1 MVRITGRC
9 PRATI
14 AIGTVHEMDL
24 EERFEYARGQYA
36 PGRKLSEAEVAA
48 LFKQLRAQDPTRMRV
63 IEAVLAEAA
72 AHDVITR
79 RRKIKLEQDEEGL
92 IDAVLTIVI
101 GVNDKGK
108 IKVAMA
114 SRRVVDATMHTGS
127 LKMYMGSPM
136 RPELKERLYV
146 DTKDMYVIDA
156 AVMLNV
162 DIARPEADSIDQLK
176 DGVGAARG
184 LGTVIVPQARETGKL
199 NRLEAGKTVAGASLT
214 VPRGKRQ
221 RGRELRIHIN
231 ECEGKTEEA
240 KEREAAS
247 RFGSGQET
255 AAQQYAMNNPT
266 EKSKA
271 QRFGGDGVS
280 DSKLLSSESTPR
292 GHEATNL
299 LRSHLDQG
307 GSPTFVLDGYK
318 MKIREEAFRIV
329 EHAPLNENGEY
340 VFRQGQCKGDFKL
353 HVDEVDSDGEPLDEP
368 HDVDDSDYDSDDD
381 ESVWLCFDV
390 AVELKLLKPHF
401 EVQREIADM
410 TRPALKRELK
420 KCKLRV
426 TGAGPELKKRLYLH
440 RTGQRRTLH
449 TFY

>member
-1 MVRITGRC
+1 
-9 PRATI
+9 
-14 AIGTVHEMDL
+14 MDL
-24 EERFEYARGQYA
+24 EERFEYAGGQYA

-136 RPELKERLYV
+136 RPELKERLY
-146 DTKDMYVIDA
+146 
-156 AVMLNV
+156 
-162 DIARPEADSIDQLK
+162 
-176 DGVGAARG
+176 RG
-184 LGTVIVPQARETGKL
+184 H
-199 NRLEAGKTVAGASLT
+199 
-214 VPRGKRQ
+214 
-221 RGRELRIHIN
+221 ELRIHIN

-280 DSKLLSSESTPR
+280 ATTPSASPSTPR
-292 GHEATNL
+292 
-299 LRSHLDQG
+299 D
-307 GSPTFVLDGYK
+307 K
-318 MKIREEAFRIV
+318 
-329 EHAPLNENGEY
+329 NGEY
-340 VFRQGQCKGDFKL
+340 IFRQGQCKGDFKL

-368 HDVDDSDYDSDDD
+368 LDADDSDYDSDDD
-381 ESVWLCFDV
+381 DGA
-390 AVELKLLKPHF
+390 AVLRRGGGAQALKPHF

-410 TRPALKRELK
+410 TRPALKRALK
-420 KCKLRV
+420 EAKLNA
-426 TGAGPELKKRLYLH
+426 TGRGRSSSAYLH
-440 RTGQRRTLH
+440 RTASARRPFCRNKGEHASTTPSLPFRRTTLTCAPAAGGQRDLRPLVGLGELDLELPAGR
-449 TFY
+449 